1 MSEKSMIP
9 APQYTLNEAIGV
21 CLAMCQRALAE
32 VRALARIPGPQG
44 QTGPE
49 GKAGA
54 PGARGERGEK
64 GERGEIGKQGPPGID
79 GKNGE
84 RGAKGEPG
92 RNATDLA
99 LLQEQIEQRVER
111 AIEAISLTTPDS
123 GRTLRFCLG
132 GELVREIKTA
142 LVLDAGVWKDGT
154 TYAAGDGVTLGGSF
168 FIAQA
173 DTTAKPGQS
182 NDWRLA
188 VKRGADGRD
197 HRGDEETRVLKP
209 VRFK

>member
-1 MSEKSMIP
+1 
-9 APQYTLNEAIGV
+9 
-21 CLAMCQRALAE
+21 MCQRALTE
-32 VRALARIPGPQG
+32 VRALARIPGPPG

-54 PGARGERGEK
+54 SGARGERGEK
-64 GERGEIGKQGPPGID
+64 GERGEIGKQGPPGLD

-111 AIEAISLTTPDS
+111 AIAAISVTTPDS

-142 LVLDAGVWKDGT
+142 LVLDAGVWKDST

-173 DTTAKPGQS
+173 ETAAKPGQS

-188 VKRGADGRD
+188 VQRGKDGNNYRSDEKRVA
-197 HRGDEETRVLKP
+197 EP
-209 VRFK
+209 IRFK